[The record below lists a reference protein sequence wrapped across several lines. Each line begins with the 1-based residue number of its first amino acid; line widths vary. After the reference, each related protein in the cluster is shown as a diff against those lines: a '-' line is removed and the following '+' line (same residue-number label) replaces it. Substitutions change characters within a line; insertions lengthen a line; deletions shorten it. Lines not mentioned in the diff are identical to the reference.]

1 MAVVYKA
8 LSVIARFIVCAMM
21 FAAVGFAC
29 AGPMVWRHYG
39 WRQQFAPRHAAWLM
53 GLRFRA
59 FVKPSLWVAWWI
71 LKKEIVYLD
80 ERYRESGQRGDFIVD
95 VENVYGCLDE
105 YLTGGNYPV
114 GAGVLT
120 HQARDTMMM
129 NLKKLLKEN
138 LFKEWT

>member
-1 MAVVYKA
+1 M
-8 LSVIARFIVCAMM
+8 
-21 FAAVGFAC
+21 
-29 AGPMVWRHYG
+29 
-39 WRQQFAPRHAAWLM
+39 
-53 GLRFRA
+53 
-59 FVKPSLWVAWWI
+59 
-71 LKKEIVYLD
+71 YLD

-95 VENVYGCLDE
+95 VENEYGCLDE

-120 HQARDTMMM
+120 HQARDKMMM

>member
-1 MAVVYKA
+1 MVYKA
-8 LSVIARFIVCAMM
+8 SFSMMAQFIGFSTM

-29 AGPMVWRHYG
+29 AGPMVRSHHG
-39 WRQQFAPRHAAWLM
+39 WPQQFALRHATWLIE
-53 GLRFRA
+53 LRSRTL
-59 FVKPSLWVAWWI
+59 VNPSLWVAWWI

-120 HQARDTMMM
+120 HQARDKMMM

>member
-1 MAVVYKA
+1 MVYKA
-8 LSVIARFIVCAMM
+8 LSVIARFIGSAMM

-29 AGPMVWRHYG
+29 AGPMVWKHYG

-105 YLTGGNYPV
+105 YLIGGNYPV

-120 HQARDTMMM
+120 HQARDKMMM
-129 NLKKLLKEN
+129 NLKKLLEEN

>member
-1 MAVVYKA
+1 MAYKV
-8 LSVIARFIVCAMM
+8 LSVMAQFIGFAMM

-120 HQARDTMMM
+120 HQARDKMMM